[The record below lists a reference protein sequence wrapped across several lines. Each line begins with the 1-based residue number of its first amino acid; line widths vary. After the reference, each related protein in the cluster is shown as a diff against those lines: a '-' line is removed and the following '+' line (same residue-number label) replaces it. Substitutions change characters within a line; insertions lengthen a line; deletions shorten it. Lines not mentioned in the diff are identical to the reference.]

1 MEAFVWNLKSIRI
14 ENGVLCLLAFLLII
28 VPAIWFSSGWL
39 RFAMAALAVGTL
51 AVAGF
56 VAWSR
61 EKRAGISVDQ
71 NV

>member
-1 MEAFVWNLKSIRI
+1 MEPKKHPVRRL
-14 ENGVLCLLAFLLII
+14 ENGVLCVLAFLLII

-39 RFAMAALAVGTL
+39 RIVMALLAVGTL

-56 VAWSR
+56 IAWSR

-71 NV
+71 NT

>member
-1 MEAFVWNLKSIRI
+1 MEPKKHPVRRL
-14 ENGVLCLLAFLLII
+14 ENGVLCVLAFLLII

-39 RFAMAALAVGTL
+39 RIVMAVLAVGTL

-56 VAWSR
+56 IAWSR

-71 NV
+71 NT